1 MHASHDQRARGAVT
15 QQLADEKLSDLAR
28 MRSIRETTLGG
39 KGVTLEPFEQPFAVR
54 ADDVGLHEVHM
65 RIDESGHDELARA
78 VGERDLR
85 VELRQQFWCA
95 ADLANMAVLHDQQAV
110 CMELV

>member
-1 MHASHDQRARGAVT
+1 
-15 QQLADEKLSDLAR
+15 
-28 MRSIRETTLGG
+28 
-39 KGVTLEPFEQPFAVR
+39 VR

-85 VELRQQFWCA
+85 VELRQQFWCT
-95 ADLANMAVLHDQQAV
+95 ADLANIAVLHDQQAV
-110 CMELV
+110 CMEFV